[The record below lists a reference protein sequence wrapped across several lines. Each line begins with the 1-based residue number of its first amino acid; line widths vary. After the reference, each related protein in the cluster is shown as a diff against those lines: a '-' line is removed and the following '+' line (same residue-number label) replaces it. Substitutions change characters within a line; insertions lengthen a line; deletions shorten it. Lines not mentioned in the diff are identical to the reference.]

1 MSILIQNGRIITS
14 DSEQIADLLVA
25 DGKIRTIGIN
35 LDAKADITIDA
46 SGMLVIPGGVDPHV
60 HLHLPTPAGHSAD
73 DFVSGSIAALMG
85 GTTTIIDFVT
95 PVRGQSMVDALKAR
109 IAEAA
114 NSLVD
119 YSFHVSPVEWNK
131 NTANEIEECLDMGF
145 PSFKVYMAYK
155 NSVGIDDTVLYH
167 VMHAVA
173 KSGGLVTAHCELGDD
188 IDSLRD
194 FYASQG
200 YTAPKY
206 HMLSRPPR
214 FEALAVKRAIE
225 LADQTQCSLY
235 IVHVS
240 AAESVK
246 HIIQAQKSGQ
256 PLYAET
262 CPQYLL
268 LDENLYDSELPMAL
282 KYIMSPPL
290 RKYVDRETL
299 WNAIANGHIQ
309 TVGTDHCPFTLE
321 QKMAG
326 KDDFR
331 KVPNGAGGIE
341 YRLSLLYTYGVLAG
355 KLSLSKLVDVYATQ
369 PAKIFGLYP
378 QKGEVAVGADAD
390 IVIWDPNVKGT
401 ISAKTHSSNTDI
413 NIYEQFETMGTAAY
427 VIKNGTIA
435 LENGQIN
442 PNLPKGKLI
451 RRRTNRIAS
460 PYFKRMDNPGSFN
473 CGRV

>member
-14 DSEQIADLLVA
+14 HGEQIADLLVA
-25 DGKIRTIGIN
+25 DNKIRAIGIN

-46 SGMLVIPGGVDPHV
+46 SGMLVMPGGIDPHV
-60 HLHLPTPAGHSAD
+60 HLQLPTPAGHSAD

-85 GTTTIIDFVT
+85 GTTSIIDFVT
-95 PVRGQSMVDALKAR
+95 PTRGQSMVDALKAR

-114 NSLVD
+114 DSLVD
-119 YSFHVSPVEWNK
+119 YTFHVSPVEWNK
-131 NTANEIEECLDMGF
+131 NTLNEIEECIEMGF

-155 NSVGIDDTVLYH
+155 NSVGIDDTALYH
-167 VMHAVA
+167 VMHTVA
-173 KSGGLVTAHCELGDD
+173 KSGGLVTSHCELGDD
-188 IDSLRD
+188 IDILRD
-194 FYASQG
+194 FYANQG
-200 YTAPKY
+200 LTAPKY
-206 HMLSRPPR
+206 HLLSRPPR

-225 LADQTQCSLY
+225 LADQTQCPLY

-246 HIIQAQKSGQ
+246 NIIQAKKSGQ

-268 LDENLYDSELPMAL
+268 LDEALYDNKTPIVL
-282 KYIMSPPL
+282 KYVMSPPL
-290 RKYVDRETL
+290 RSATDRETL

-326 KDDFR
+326 KNDFR

-341 YRLSLLYTYGVLAG
+341 HRLSLLYTYGVLVG

-378 QKGEVAVGADAD
+378 QKGEIAVDADAD
-390 IVIWDPNVKGT
+390 IVIWNPNVKGT
-401 ISAKTHSSNTDI
+401 ISAKTHSSNADI
-413 NIYEQFETMGTAAY
+413 NIFEEFETIGAAAY
-427 VIKNGTIA
+427 VIKNGKMA
-435 LENGQIN
+435 VENGQLN

-451 RRRTNRIAS
+451 RRRTNRMAS
-460 PYFKRMDNPGSFN
+460 PCFKRMDNPGSFN